1 MKIKKIL
8 PIVLAVLSVIL
19 VATLILTTMFSKPDD
34 NVICEGVSVNGI
46 EVGGMTP
53 DEAAEVIQNYVK
65 DIQDKS
71 IAIQIDDQVVTTT
84 LGELGYSCNLQ
95 ESVEEAMNLGKS
107 GNFLNR
113 YRESKEIAEKGAAI
127 NLVASLDKDVL
138 RQFVEE
144 NCTQFDVEPVNASLT
159 RENGR
164 FIVIEHKSGR
174 KVSVQDTV
182 DLIESCIL
190 AQDCTT
196 TEKIQI
202 AAVVEAA
209 EPEYTTEMTSL
220 CKDVLGTFTT
230 SYTSSSASRSGNV
243 ANGARLINGSVVW
256 PGETFSAGGTMNPI
270 TAANGYYMA
279 GAYENGQVVESIGG
293 GVCQVST
300 TLYNAALMAELEI
313 TERSNHSMIVSY
325 VKPSM
330 DSAIAGTYK
339 DLKITNNTEAP
350 IYIEGVTANKHI
362 TFTIYGYETRPANR
376 TIKYESEVLEVIQP
390 GAEKITEDP
399 TQPTTYRKVTQSAHV
414 GYKAQLWKIVYED
427 GRQVSREKVNYSSY
441 AAEPA
446 YVTVGTKKAEEE
458 KEEEKEEVTAPE
470 TVPEADVNE
479 NNTENK
485 EEDKKP
491 ETETPEVVP
500 EVTPEENHPSEEGS
514 EGNGT
519 NDAEQGGT
527 ADTEEETQQD
537 TDTSEEE
544 AVG

>member
-1 MKIKKIL
+1 MKVKKIL

-19 VATLILTTMFSKPDD
+19 VATLILTTMFSRPDD

-53 DEAAEVIQNYVK
+53 DEAAEVIADYVK
-65 DIQDKS
+65 NIQDKS
-71 IAIQIDDQVVTTT
+71 IAIEIDDQVVTTT
-84 LGELGYSCNLQ
+84 LGELGYSCNLE
-95 ESVEEAMNLGKS
+95 ESVEEAMSLGKD

-113 YRESKEIAEKGAAI
+113 YRESKEIAEKGEAI
-127 NLVASLDKDVL
+127 NLVASLDKDIL

-196 TEKIQI
+196 TEKIEI
-202 AAVVEAA
+202 AAVVEVA

-339 DLKITNNTEAP
+339 DLKITNNTDAP

-362 TFTIYGYETRPANR
+362 TFTIYGHETRPANR

-390 GAEKITEDP
+390 GAEKVTKDP

-427 GRQVSREKVNYSSY
+427 GKQVSREKVNYSSY

-446 YVTVGTKKAEEE
+446 YVTVGTKEAEEE
-458 KEEEKEEVTAPE
+458 EVKEEVAAPE
-470 TVPEADVNE
+470 TAPEADVNE

-485 EEDKKP
+485 NENKEENKKP
-491 ETETPEVVP
+491 VTETPEVAP
-500 EVTPEENHPSEEGS
+500 EAAPEENHTSEES
-514 EGNGT
+514 SKENGT
-519 NDAEQGGT
+519 NDTEQGGT
-527 ADTEEETQQD
+527 VDTEKD
-537 TDTSEEE
+537 TETSEED

>member
-1 MKIKKIL
+1 M
-8 PIVLAVLSVIL
+8 
-19 VATLILTTMFSKPDD
+19 
-34 NVICEGVSVNGI
+34 
-46 EVGGMTP
+46 
-53 DEAAEVIQNYVK
+53 
-65 DIQDKS
+65 
-71 IAIQIDDQVVTTT
+71 VTTT
-84 LGELGYSCNLQ
+84 LGELGYSCNLE
-95 ESVEEAMNLGKS
+95 ESVEEAMSLGKD

-113 YRESKEIAEKGAAI
+113 YRESKEIAEKGEAI

-196 TEKIQI
+196 TEKIEI
-202 AAVVEAA
+202 AAVVEVA

-339 DLKITNNTEAP
+339 DLKITNNTDAP

-362 TFTIYGYETRPANR
+362 TFTIYGHETRPANR

-390 GAEKITEDP
+390 GAEKVTKDP

-427 GRQVSREKVNYSSY
+427 GKQVSREKVNYSSY

-446 YVTVGTKKAEEE
+446 YVTVGTKEAEEE
-458 KEEEKEEVTAPE
+458 EVKEEVAAPE
-470 TVPEADVNE
+470 TAPEADVNE

-485 EEDKKP
+485 NENKEENKKP
-491 ETETPEVVP
+491 VTETPEVAP
-500 EVTPEENHPSEEGS
+500 EATPEENHTSEES
-514 EGNGT
+514 SKENGT
-519 NDAEQGGT
+519 NDTEQGGT
-527 ADTEEETQQD
+527 VDTEKD
-537 TDTSEEE
+537 TETSEED

>member
-1 MKIKKIL
+1 MKVKKIL

-19 VATLILTTMFSKPDD
+19 VATLILTTMFSRPDD

-53 DEAAEVIQNYVK
+53 DEAAEVIADYVK
-65 DIQDKS
+65 NIQDKS
-71 IAIQIDDQVVTTT
+71 IAIEIDDQVVTTT
-84 LGELGYSCNLQ
+84 LGELGYSCNLE
-95 ESVEEAMNLGKS
+95 ESVEEAMSLGKD

-113 YRESKEIAEKGAAI
+113 YRESKEIAEKGEAI

-196 TEKIQI
+196 TEKIEI
-202 AAVVEAA
+202 AAVVEVA

-339 DLKITNNTEAP
+339 DLKITNNTDAP

-362 TFTIYGYETRPANR
+362 TFTIYGHETRPSNR

-390 GAEKITEDP
+390 GAEKVTKDP

-427 GRQVSREKVNYSSY
+427 GKQVSREKVNYSSY

-446 YVTVGTKKAEEE
+446 YVTVGTKEAEEE
-458 KEEEKEEVTAPE
+458 EVKEEVAAPE
-470 TVPEADVNE
+470 TAPEADVNE

-485 EEDKKP
+485 NENKEENKKP
-491 ETETPEVVP
+491 VTETPEVAP
-500 EVTPEENHPSEEGS
+500 ETAPEENHTSEES
-514 EGNGT
+514 SKENGT
-519 NDAEQGGT
+519 NDTEQGGT
-527 ADTEEETQQD
+527 VDTEKD
-537 TDTSEEE
+537 TETSEED

>member
-1 MKIKKIL
+1 MKVKKIL

-19 VATLILTTMFSKPDD
+19 VATLILTTMFSRPDD

-53 DEAAEVIQNYVK
+53 DEAAEVIADYVK
-65 DIQDKS
+65 NIQDKS
-71 IAIQIDDQVVTTT
+71 IAIEIDDQVVTTT
-84 LGELGYSCNLQ
+84 LGELGYSCNLE
-95 ESVEEAMNLGKS
+95 ESVEEAMSLGKD

-113 YRESKEIAEKGAAI
+113 YRESKEIAEKGEAI

-196 TEKIQI
+196 TEKIEI
-202 AAVVEAA
+202 AAVVEVA

-339 DLKITNNTEAP
+339 DLKITNNTDAP

-362 TFTIYGYETRPANR
+362 TFTIYGHETRPANR

-390 GAEKITEDP
+390 GAEKVTKDP

-427 GRQVSREKVNYSSY
+427 GKQVSREKVNYSSY

-446 YVTVGTKKAEEE
+446 YVTVGTKEAEEE
-458 KEEEKEEVTAPE
+458 EVKEEVAAPE
-470 TVPEADVNE
+470 TAPEADVNE

-485 EEDKKP
+485 NENKEENKKP
-491 ETETPEVVP
+491 VTETPEVAP
-500 EVTPEENHPSEEGS
+500 ETAPEENHTSEES
-514 EGNGT
+514 SKENGT
-519 NDAEQGGT
+519 NDTEQGGT
-527 ADTEEETQQD
+527 VDTEKD
-537 TDTSEEE
+537 TETSEED

>member
-1 MKIKKIL
+1 MKVKKIL

-19 VATLILTTMFSKPDD
+19 VATLILTTMFSRPDD

-53 DEAAEVIQNYVK
+53 DEAAEVIADYVK
-65 DIQDKS
+65 NIQDKS
-71 IAIQIDDQVVTTT
+71 IAIEIDDQVVTTT
-84 LGELGYSCNLQ
+84 LGELGYSCNLE
-95 ESVEEAMNLGKS
+95 ESVEEAMSLGKD

-113 YRESKEIAEKGAAI
+113 YRESKEIAEKGEAI

-196 TEKIQI
+196 TEKIEI
-202 AAVVEAA
+202 AAVVEVA

-339 DLKITNNTEAP
+339 DLKITNNTDAP

-362 TFTIYGYETRPANR
+362 TFTIYGHETRPANR

-390 GAEKITEDP
+390 GAEKVTKDP

-427 GRQVSREKVNYSSY
+427 GKQVSREKVNYSSY

-446 YVTVGTKKAEEE
+446 YVTVGTKEAEEE
-458 KEEEKEEVTAPE
+458 EVKEEVAASETA
-470 TVPEADVNE
+470 PEADVNE

-485 EEDKKP
+485 NENKEENKKP
-491 ETETPEVVP
+491 VTETPEVAP
-500 EVTPEENHPSEEGS
+500 EAAPEENHTSEES
-514 EGNGT
+514 SKENGT
-519 NDAEQGGT
+519 NDTEQGGT
-527 ADTEEETQQD
+527 VDTEKD
-537 TDTSEEE
+537 TETSEED

>member
-1 MKIKKIL
+1 MKVKKIL

-19 VATLILTTMFSKPDD
+19 VATLILTTMFSRPDD

-53 DEAAEVIQNYVK
+53 DEAAEVIADYVK
-65 DIQDKS
+65 NIQDKS
-71 IAIQIDDQVVTTT
+71 IAIEIDDQVVTTT
-84 LGELGYSCNLQ
+84 LGELGYSCNLE
-95 ESVEEAMNLGKS
+95 ESVEEAMSLGKD

-113 YRESKEIAEKGAAI
+113 YRESKEIAEKGEAI

-196 TEKIQI
+196 TEKIEI

-339 DLKITNNTEAP
+339 DLKITNNTDAP

-362 TFTIYGYETRPANR
+362 TFTIYGHETRPSNR

-390 GAEKITEDP
+390 GAEKVTKDP

-427 GRQVSREKVNYSSY
+427 GKQVSREKVNYSSY

-446 YVTVGTKKAEEE
+446 YVTVGTKEAEEE
-458 KEEEKEEVTAPE
+458 EVKEEVAAPE
-470 TVPEADVNE
+470 TAPEADVNE

-485 EEDKKP
+485 NENKEENKKP
-491 ETETPEVVP
+491 VTETPEVA
-500 EVTPEENHPSEEGS
+500 PEENHTSEES
-514 EGNGT
+514 SKENGT
-519 NDAEQGGT
+519 NDTEQGGT
-527 ADTEEETQQD
+527 VDTEKD
-537 TDTSEEE
+537 TETSEED

>member
-1 MKIKKIL
+1 MKVKKIL

-19 VATLILTTMFSKPDD
+19 VATLILTTMFSRPDD

-53 DEAAEVIQNYVK
+53 DEAAEVIADYVK
-65 DIQDKS
+65 NIQDKS
-71 IAIQIDDQVVTTT
+71 IAIEIDDQVVTTT
-84 LGELGYSCNLQ
+84 LGELGYSCNLE
-95 ESVEEAMNLGKS
+95 ESVEEAMSLGKD

-113 YRESKEIAEKGAAI
+113 YRESKEIAEKGEAI

-159 RENGR
+159 RENGK

-196 TEKIQI
+196 TEKIEI
-202 AAVVEAA
+202 AAVVEVA

-339 DLKITNNTEAP
+339 DLKITNNTDAP

-362 TFTIYGYETRPANR
+362 TFTIYGHETRPSNR

-390 GAEKITEDP
+390 GAEKVTKDP

-427 GRQVSREKVNYSSY
+427 GKQVSREKVNYSSY

-446 YVTVGTKKAEEE
+446 YVTVGTKEAEEE
-458 KEEEKEEVTAPE
+458 EVKEEVAAPE
-470 TVPEADVNE
+470 TAPEADVNE

-485 EEDKKP
+485 NENKEENKKP
-491 ETETPEVVP
+491 VTETPEVAP
-500 EVTPEENHPSEEGS
+500 EAAPEENHTSEES
-514 EGNGT
+514 SKENGT
-519 NDAEQGGT
+519 NDTEQGGT
-527 ADTEEETQQD
+527 VDTEKD
-537 TDTSEEE
+537 TETSEED

>member
-1 MKIKKIL
+1 MKVKKIL

-19 VATLILTTMFSKPDD
+19 VATLILTTMFSRPDD

-53 DEAAEVIQNYVK
+53 DEAAEVIADYVK
-65 DIQDKS
+65 NIQDKS
-71 IAIQIDDQVVTTT
+71 IAIEIDDQVVTTT
-84 LGELGYSCNLQ
+84 LGELGYSCNLE
-95 ESVEEAMNLGKS
+95 ESVEEAMSLGKD

-113 YRESKEIAEKGAAI
+113 YRESKEIAEKGEAI

-196 TEKIQI
+196 TEKIEI
-202 AAVVEAA
+202 AAVVEVA

-339 DLKITNNTEAP
+339 DLKITNNTDAP

-362 TFTIYGYETRPANR
+362 TFTIYGHETRPANR

-390 GAEKITEDP
+390 GAEKVTKDP

-427 GRQVSREKVNYSSY
+427 GKQVSREKVNYSSY

-446 YVTVGTKKAEEE
+446 YVTVGTKEAEEE
-458 KEEEKEEVTAPE
+458 EVKEEVAAPE
-470 TVPEADVNE
+470 TAPEADVNE

-485 EEDKKP
+485 NENKEENKKP
-491 ETETPEVVP
+491 VTETPEVA
-500 EVTPEENHPSEEGS
+500 PEENHTSEES
-514 EGNGT
+514 SKENGT
-519 NDAEQGGT
+519 NDTEQGGT
-527 ADTEEETQQD
+527 VDTEKD
-537 TDTSEEE
+537 TETSEED

>member
-1 MKIKKIL
+1 MKVKKIL

-19 VATLILTTMFSKPDD
+19 VATLILTTMFSRPDD

-53 DEAAEVIQNYVK
+53 DEAAEVIADYVK
-65 DIQDKS
+65 NIQDKS
-71 IAIQIDDQVVTTT
+71 IAIEIDDQVVTTT
-84 LGELGYSCNLQ
+84 LGELGYSCNLE
-95 ESVEEAMNLGKS
+95 ESVEEAMSLGKD

-113 YRESKEIAEKGAAI
+113 YRESKEIAEKGEAI

-196 TEKIQI
+196 TEKIEI
-202 AAVVEAA
+202 AAVVEVA

-339 DLKITNNTEAP
+339 DLKITNNTDAP

-362 TFTIYGYETRPANR
+362 TFTIYGHETRPSNR

-390 GAEKITEDP
+390 GAEKVTKDP

-427 GRQVSREKVNYSSY
+427 GKQVSREKVNYSSY

-446 YVTVGTKKAEEE
+446 YVTVGTKEAEEE
-458 KEEEKEEVTAPE
+458 EVKEEVAAPE
-470 TVPEADVNE
+470 TAPEADVNE

-485 EEDKKP
+485 NENKEENKKP
-491 ETETPEVVP
+491 VTETPEVA
-500 EVTPEENHPSEEGS
+500 PEENHTSEES
-514 EGNGT
+514 SKENGT
-519 NDAEQGGT
+519 NDTEQGGT
-527 ADTEEETQQD
+527 VDTEKD
-537 TDTSEEE
+537 TETSEED

>member
-1 MKIKKIL
+1 MKVKKIL

-19 VATLILTTMFSKPDD
+19 VATLILTTMFSRPDD

-53 DEAAEVIQNYVK
+53 DEAAEVIADYVK
-65 DIQDKS
+65 NIQDKS
-71 IAIQIDDQVVTTT
+71 IAIEIDDQVVTTT
-84 LGELGYSCNLQ
+84 LGELGYSCNLE
-95 ESVEEAMNLGKS
+95 ESVEEAMSLGKD

-113 YRESKEIAEKGAAI
+113 YRESKEIAEKGEAI

-196 TEKIQI
+196 TEKIEI
-202 AAVVEAA
+202 AAVVEVA

-339 DLKITNNTEAP
+339 DLKITNNTDAP

-362 TFTIYGYETRPANR
+362 TFTIYGHETRPSNR

-390 GAEKITEDP
+390 GAEKVTKDP

-427 GRQVSREKVNYSSY
+427 GKQVSREKVNYSSY

-446 YVTVGTKKAEEE
+446 YVTVGTKEAEEE
-458 KEEEKEEVTAPE
+458 EVKEEVAAPE
-470 TVPEADVNE
+470 TAPEADVNE

-485 EEDKKP
+485 NENKEENKKP
-491 ETETPEVVP
+491 VTETPEVAP
-500 EVTPEENHPSEEGS
+500 ETAPEENHTSEES
-514 EGNGT
+514 SKENST
-519 NDAEQGGT
+519 NDTEQGGT
-527 ADTEEETQQD
+527 VDTEKD
-537 TDTSEEE
+537 TETSEED

>member
-1 MKIKKIL
+1 MKVKKIL

-19 VATLILTTMFSKPDD
+19 VATLILTTMFSRPDD

-53 DEAAEVIQNYVK
+53 DEAAEVIADYVK
-65 DIQDKS
+65 NIQDKS
-71 IAIQIDDQVVTTT
+71 IAIEIDDQVVTTT
-84 LGELGYSCNLQ
+84 LGELGYSCNLE
-95 ESVEEAMNLGKS
+95 ESVEEAMSLGKD

-113 YRESKEIAEKGAAI
+113 YRESKEIAEKGEAI

-196 TEKIQI
+196 TEKIEI
-202 AAVVEAA
+202 AAVVEVA

-339 DLKITNNTEAP
+339 DLKITNNTDAP

-362 TFTIYGYETRPANR
+362 TFTIYGHETRPSNR

-390 GAEKITEDP
+390 GAEKVTKDP

-427 GRQVSREKVNYSSY
+427 GKQVSREKVNYSSY

-446 YVTVGTKKAEEE
+446 YVTVGTKEAEEE
-458 KEEEKEEVTAPE
+458 EVKEEVAAPE
-470 TVPEADVNE
+470 TAPEADVNE

-485 EEDKKP
+485 NENKEENKKP
-491 ETETPEVVP
+491 VTETPEVAP
-500 EVTPEENHPSEEGS
+500 EAAPEENHTSEES
-514 EGNGT
+514 SKENGT
-519 NDAEQGGT
+519 NDTEQGGT
-527 ADTEEETQQD
+527 VDTEKD
-537 TDTSEEE
+537 TETSEED